1 MGRLFGVLPPP
12 DCSDPAKLALMMLR
26 IGRGSCVVLFWLLA
40 ARAIAGLPSSEERR
54 TDLVRAIE
62 GAQGSVVNI
71 DGEKTLGPDEQP
83 EGPIGPDRRVNGM
96 GTGIV
101 IDPRGYIL
109 TNHHVVEGVKDI
121 HVTFSDRRSFAGRV
135 VSFDPKTD
143 LAIVKIDAPAP
154 LPVLAIGA
162 SDDLMIGEPV
172 IAIGN
177 AYGYGHTVTRGI
189 ISALDRT
196 VQVNDTLQYENL
208 IQTDASI
215 NPGNSGGPLLNV
227 EGRLIGVNV
236 AVRAGAQGIGF
247 AIPVNKAMTI
257 AAELLS
263 TRRVANVWHGVTPS
277 FEAIDGGVRV
287 QRLDNESPAAKVGLL
302 PGDVVTSV
310 AGRPLSRPLDLELAL
325 LGHKADEEVEFAVRR
340 GAERMKVSLV
350 LAAAPDSVSPPGD
363 SAWDVLGLR
372 LTPIPSD
379 QFRRLRSRYRGGL
392 RVTAVRNDSPAARQG
407 IRRNDVLVGMH
418 VWETVSPEHITYILS
433 RPELPTLDP
442 LKFYILRGNETLYGF
457 LPVSTTR

>member
-1 MGRLFGVLPPP
+1 
-12 DCSDPAKLALMMLR
+12 MMLR
-26 IGRGSCVVLFWLLA
+26 PGRGPWWIGCLA
-40 ARAIAGLPSSEERR
+40 LALGFAAPWTSASERR
-54 TDLVRAIE
+54 TEIVRAIE

-121 HVTFSDRRSFAGRV
+121 HVTFADRQSHAGRV

-154 LPVLAIGA
+154 LPVLSIGA
-162 SDDLMIGEPV
+162 SNDLMIGEPV

-227 EGRLIGVNV
+227 DGQLIGVNV

-247 AIPVNKAMTI
+247 AIPVDKAMLI
-257 AAELLS
+257 AADLLS
-263 TRRVANVWHGVTPS
+263 TRRVTNVWHGVAPS
-277 FEAIDGGVRV
+277 FEPTDGGVRIKS
-287 QRLDNESPAAKVGLL
+287 LDANSPATKVGLQ

-310 AGRPLSRPLDLELAL
+310 AGQPLQRPVDLELAL
-325 LGHKADEEVEFAVRR
+325 IDHKAEEEIELAVRR
-340 GAERMKVSLV
+340 GTEKLNVSLV
-350 LAAAPDSVSPPGD
+350 LAAAPESVLPPSD
-363 SAWDVLGLR
+363 SAWDVLGMR
-372 LTPIPSD
+372 LSPIPLD
-379 QFRRLRSRYRGGL
+379 QFRRMKSRYRGGL
-392 RVTAVRNDSPAARQG
+392 RVTGVRPDSPAARQG

-418 VWETVSPEHITYILS
+418 VWETVSLDHISYILT
-433 RPELPTLDP
+433 RPELPNLDP

-457 LPVSTTR
+457 LPVSAHGR